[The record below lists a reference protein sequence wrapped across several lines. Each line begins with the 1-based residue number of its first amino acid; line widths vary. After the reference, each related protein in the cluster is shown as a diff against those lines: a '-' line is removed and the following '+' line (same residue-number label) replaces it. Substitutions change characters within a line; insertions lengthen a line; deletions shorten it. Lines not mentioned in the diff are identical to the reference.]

1 MLVHQRVWVPFCSI
15 SGRELSSTRT
25 EHLDRFIEPTGD
37 PFLPIRGPPCL
48 FRSHS
53 SMAVSEVNSRILAF
67 DWIDCSHIPLSRQTF
82 GEFLN
87 DGGHPSA
94 GWIMLNLSSGPSSG
108 SKFASFQPPKPS
120 AESLTTTSRVP
131 GISRRHLCQLGMTQ
145 CDDYPRAPPR
155 FLLAKYHQLL
165 MVVLVVLKPFGWSS

>member
-1 MLVHQRVWVPFCSI
+1 MAMLVHQRVWVPFCSI

-87 DGGHPSA
+87 DGGHHRAPQC
-94 GWIMLNLSSGPSSG
+94 WLNHV
-108 SKFASFQPPKPS
+108 
-120 AESLTTTSRVP
+120 ESLIWSVLGFKVCFFPTSKAFRREFDHHLT
-131 GISRRHLCQLGMTQ
+131 GSRHLQ
-145 CDDYPRAPPR
+145 A
-155 FLLAKYHQLL
+155 
-165 MVVLVVLKPFGWSS
+165 SSLPIGNDTMWWLHTGPTTFFAG